1 MLNSQFSLYNLF
13 PILIVRMFKQ
23 GLFIYWPEEKSSF
36 FAKIYCKMWLS
47 FRLNAQIHFITEI
60 SKNDHWKKC
69 NSVQLFFKIALLFM
83 YRMLELKRFLGS
95 VYYTL
100 EKENV
105 SQQEAS
111 WPKAGVKS
119 LKAKSAKWLTHKQWF
134 VPTKQEINSLK
145 LIKFIYYLQEKLSF
159 KHKLRQLWC

>member
-1 MLNSQFSLYNLF
+1 MQ
-13 PILIVRMFKQ
+13 
-23 GLFIYWPEEKSSF
+23 
-36 FAKIYCKMWLS
+36 LS
-47 FRLNAQIHFITEI
+47 FRLNSEIHFITEI

-111 WPKAGVKS
+111 
-119 LKAKSAKWLTHKQWF
+119 
-134 VPTKQEINSLK
+134 
-145 LIKFIYYLQEKLSF
+145 
-159 KHKLRQLWC
+159 